1 VLKGVGG
8 SAGLI
13 ALSRRREPTAE
24 GFAKVE
30 IRIVEAER
38 AGRLGLP
45 QA

>member
-24 GFAKVE
+24 GFAKVG

-38 AGRLGLP
+38 AGRLGLL